1 MVTETEAEDGAVAGT
16 GAGAGTGTDAV
27 EEAEAGL
34 GVEGAAGWCVGVLA
48 ALLAPPCCLSPF
60 VPRAE
65 GRGRAEAGA
74 DSD

>member
-1 MVTETEAEDGAVAGT
+1 MATETEAEDGA
-16 GAGAGTGTDAV
+16 GAGMDAV
-27 EEAEAGL
+27 EEAVAEAGL
-34 GVEGAAGWCVGVLA
+34 GGEGAAGWCVGVLA

-60 VPRAE
+60 VPRVE